1 MSQMCV
7 EAHMSME
14 ETAQMHQEEWKTLAP
29 LRGSQKGLI
38 TVLAEL
44 SLKWQGP
51 LASLEE
57 WVPSF
62 SAHTIL
68 C

>member
-44 SLKWQGP
+44 SLK
-51 LASLEE
+51 
-57 WVPSF
+57 
-62 SAHTIL
+62 
-68 C
+68 